1 MRRRIFLQGG
11 SSSIA
16 LALAGCGGGESGTSL
31 TAAGDATGDTSVAL
45 AARPASRPA
54 TGTTTTSPQS
64 APADAG
70 GSGYPFGSRKDL
82 VGGRYPYGIAPSVAS
97 AATMD
102 ARVKSCYEAWKG
114 ANLKKSPTFT
124 ANAGIYAGRTIADAY
139 HVRFPGTAYA
149 TVSEGISYGMLIT
162 VLMAG
167 HDPQAR
173 TYFDGLFKTARG
185 RPAYGHI
192 NAGKPAA
199 VYLHEWRLAM
209 NMGSAGDG
217 WNATDGDLDIA
228 MALLMAHRQWGSTGA
243 INYRD
248 EAIKTIN
255 AMKTINF
262 APTGEPRG
270 PQRENTRTSDH
281 MIGHFR
287 AFRKATGDAF
297 WDKAIDR
304 CHALITGIIRTH
316 SPVAKLQPGFIMDC
330 TSQPVPSPGNLIEG
344 PYEGI
349 YDGNAV
355 RNPWRW
361 GCDYLY
367 SGDARWRQ
375 ITHDITTTIKN
386 DCGGNPFTVGGIY
399 NLNGTP
405 NGGRYFAEIVVGPL
419 MVGCMVDP
427 SHQTFLNTLWTAN
440 TDNFTTDYY
449 DSELQLIPLIVASG
463 NWWNP

>member
-11 SSSIA
+11 SSTLA
-16 LALAGCGGGESGTSL
+16 LALSGCGGGGGSTSVPA
-31 TAAGDATGDTSVAL
+31 TEDAVAL
-45 AARPASRPA
+45 AARRPKSPTAPAPAAPVTSPSDTTA
-54 TGTTTTSPQS
+54 TG
-64 APADAG
+64 
-70 GSGYPFGSRKDL
+70 GYPFGSRKDL
-82 VGGRYPYGIAPSVAS
+82 VGGRYPYGVMPTVAS

-102 ARVKSCYEAWKG
+102 ARIQACYEAWKG

-124 ANAGIYAGRTIADAY
+124 ANAGIYAGRTISDAW

-149 TVSEGISYGMLIT
+149 TVSEGVGYGMLIT

-167 HDPQAR
+167 YDPQAR

-185 RPAYGHI
+185 RPAYGHM
-192 NAGKPAA
+192 NAGRPAGA
-199 VYLHEWRLAM
+199 YLLEWRLAM
-209 NMGSAGDG
+209 NMDSAGEG

-228 MALLMAHRQWGSTGA
+228 FALLMAHRQWGSAGA
-243 INYRD
+243 INYRQ
-248 EAIKTIN
+248 EALNTIG

-262 APTGEPRG
+262 APSGEPRG

-287 AFRKATGDAF
+287 AFRKATGDGF
-297 WDKAIDR
+297 WDLAIDR
-304 CHALITGIIRTH
+304 CHALITGIIARY
-316 SPVAKLQPGFIMDC
+316 SPTARLQPGFIVDC
-330 TSQPVPSPGNLIEG
+330 MSQPAPSPGNLIEG

-361 GCDYLY
+361 GTDYLY
-367 SGDARWRQ
+367 SGDTRWKA
-375 ITHDITTTIKN
+375 IVNDMTTFLKN
-386 DCGGNPFTVGGIY
+386 ECNGDPFTIGGLY
-399 NLNGTP
+399 NLNGTV

-419 MVGCMVDP
+419 TVGCMVDAA
-427 SHQTFLNTLWTAN
+427 HQAFLNTLWTAN
-440 TDNFTTDYY
+440 TGNFTTDYY